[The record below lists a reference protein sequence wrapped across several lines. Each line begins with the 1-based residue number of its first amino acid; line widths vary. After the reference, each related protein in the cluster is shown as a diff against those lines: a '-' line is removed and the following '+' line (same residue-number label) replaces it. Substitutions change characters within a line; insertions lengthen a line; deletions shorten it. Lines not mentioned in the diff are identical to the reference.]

1 MRFFAAISWSGVCLD
16 CLDASFVGSG
26 VFDSFNS
33 MHSGHSVI
41 QALLESRITKSLLRI
56 EFKSFSMMRNLT
68 AGSRSEKD
76 DLDELIAF

>member
-16 CLDASFVGSG
+16 CLDASFVGS
-26 VFDSFNS
+26 VSDSFNS

-41 QALLESRITKSLLRI
+41 QALLESRVMKFLLRI

-68 AGSRSEKD
+68 AGSQSEKD